1 MERERL
7 MALRSI
13 TEIISDLSKP
23 IPRRLLRS
31 KTVGGQKIFF
41 LPWHTAVKFLD
52 LYAPGWSYEIR
63 HLTGIGGKLV
73 LVSRISIPCAEGVIY
88 REATGQED
96 EDVDKFG
103 DPSSNAESMSLRRA
117 AAKFGLGLGLYE
129 GPPGQRDANDVGR
142 P

>member
-1 MERERL
+1 M

-63 HLTGIGGKLV
+63 HLVGIGGKLV
-73 LVSRISIPCAEGVIY
+73 LVSRISIPCTEGVIY

-129 GPPGQRDANDVGR
+129 GPQAQGANDLSK

>member
-1 MERERL
+1 

-13 TEIISDLSKP
+13 TEIIADLSKP

-31 KTVGGQKIFF
+31 KTVGGQKIIY

-52 LYAPGWSYEIR
+52 LYATGWSYEIR
-63 HLTGIGGKLV
+63 HLAGIGGKLV
-73 LVSRISIPCAEGVIY
+73 LVSRISIPCAEGIIY

-117 AAKFGLGLGLYE
+117 AAKFGLGLSLYE
-129 GPPGQRDANDVGR
+129 GPPSQREANDIGR

>member
-1 MERERL
+1 

-13 TEIISDLSKP
+13 TEIISDLAKP
-23 IPRRLLRS
+23 IPRRLLKS

-63 HLTGIGGKLV
+63 HVTGIGGKLV
-73 LVSRISIPCAEGVIY
+73 LVSRITILCVEGVVY

-96 EDVDKFG
+96 EDVDKYG
-103 DPSSNAESMSLRRA
+103 DPSSNAESM
-117 AAKFGLGLGLYE
+117 
-129 GPPGQRDANDVGR
+129 
-142 P
+142 